1 MGLFD
6 DFSKFLEN
14 QIDEFLKNNP
24 HLELQAM
31 EEKLYQQERE
41 TTNLLANLRS
51 RLQTVE
57 QQIGETAQEVKRWHL
72 RIEKA
77 KAANRPDLLQPAQ
90 THQGSLIREGNQQWG
105 QMEILR
111 DRIRQSEDLQKK
123 IQVRRKE
130 VQSQL
135 EQVRVT
141 RAAQQAA
148 SPSATANSAWSS
160 AWSSPGSST
169 GRAPGAAIPRPGAEP
184 SDPLEQKFQRFEAE
198 QELQD
203 LKRKMGRS

>member
-6 DFSKFLEN
+6 DVSKFLEN

-24 HLELQAM
+24 HLEIQAL

-41 TTNLLANLRS
+41 TVTLLADLRS
-51 RLQTVE
+51 RLKAVE
-57 QQIGETAQEVKRWHL
+57 QKITETAQEIKRWHL
-72 RIEKA
+72 RIERA

-90 THQGSLIREGNQQWG
+90 AHQGSLIREGNQQWG

-111 DRIRQSEDLQKK
+111 DRIRQTEELQKK
-123 IQVRRKE
+123 LQVRRQE
-130 VQSQL
+130 VKAQL
-135 EQVRVT
+135 EQVRAA
-141 RAAQQAA
+141 RAAQNSTTA
-148 SPSATANSAWSS
+148 SHT
-160 AWSSPGSST
+160 T
-169 GRAPGAAIPRPGAEP
+169 GYAPGNAAWGSTWNTAIPRPGSDP
-184 SDPLEQKFQRFEAE
+184 TDPLEQKFQRFEAE